1 MLKWYYISPLVVF
14 FVMLLVQITMVPL
27 ITIAGVIPDIIL
39 ITLVYYSITRG
50 QLYGT
55 LLGAGYGL
63 LVDLITG
70 SLLGSSMLSKTLAGF
85 TAGYF
90 ASETKRDINVSTYIF
105 SIIVFSCA
113 VVDNVIF
120 SFFSA
125 FDLQT
130 NLFALL
136 FEHALLPSLYTAALS
151 ILFIFSPYRKRRL

>member
-1 MLKWYYISPLVVF
+1 MRWDLIIPLLIF
-14 FVMLLVQITMVPL
+14 FPVLLIQITIVPL
-27 ITIAGVIPDIIL
+27 ISISGVAPDLIL
-39 ITLVYYSITRG
+39 IILVYYSISRG

-55 LLGAGYGL
+55 ALGTFYGI

-90 ASETKRDINVSTYIF
+90 SGETKRELNIYTYNY
-105 SIIVFSCA
+105 SLIVFLCA
-113 VVDNVIF
+113 MIDTVVF

-130 NLFALL
+130 NLFSLL
-136 FEHALLPSLYTAALS
+136 FEQSLLPSLYTGVVA
-151 ILFIFSPYRKRRL
+151 ILFIFSPFRRKKI